1 MQAALYGRAR
11 AHARRA
17 RRFELELVVET
28 PGMEMYDDDWGR
40 GAMGAAG
47 PQV

>member
-1 MQAALYGRAR
+1 MG
-11 AHARRA
+11 AHARMRGA

-40 GAMGAAG
+40 GVTGAVG